1 MKKLSGLIAAVILL
15 ACAGSVSAQKH
26 EVSLLVGGMKTGDKD
41 VVSPLPGNIQIGW
54 GVTYQVGYS
63 QRLLNARLASLYVD
77 FPLTVTP
84 TRDIKSPS
92 NPLSPSS
99 YSSIFFTPGVKLK
112 LTPPASPLTPYA
124 VAGVGF
130 AHFGSSST
138 LVGGQ
143 QNPGSTGATH
153 GVFDFGGG
161 VDVRLIPFVS
171 LRGEVR
177 DYVSGS
183 PNFNLQVIGG
193 RQNNVT
199 VAGGIVLRF

>member
-1 MKKLSGLIAAVILL
+1 MRKVSGMLAAVIMLT
-15 ACAGSVSAQKH
+15 AAGSVRAQKN
-26 EVSLLVGGMKTGDKD
+26 EVSLLIGGMKTGDKD

-54 GVTYQVGYS
+54 GLTYQIGYDH
-63 QRLLNARLASLYVD
+63 RLVNAHLASLYVD
-77 FPLTVTP
+77 LPLTLTP
-84 TRDIKSPS
+84 TRDISSAS

-99 YSSIFFTPGVKLK
+99 YSSYFFTPGVKLT

-130 AHFGSSST
+130 AHFNSSST
-138 LVGGQ
+138 LVNGQ
-143 QNPGSTGATH
+143 QNPGSRGTAH

-161 VDVRLIPFVS
+161 LDMRLIPFVS

-177 DYVSGS
+177 DFVSGS

-199 VAGGIVLRF
+199 VAGGVVLRF